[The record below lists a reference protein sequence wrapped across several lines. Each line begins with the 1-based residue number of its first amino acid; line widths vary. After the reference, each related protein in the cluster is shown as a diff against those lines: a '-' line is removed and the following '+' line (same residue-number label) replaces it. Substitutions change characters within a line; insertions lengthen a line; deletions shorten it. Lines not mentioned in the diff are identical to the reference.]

1 MMDKT
6 LGQILEELDSTI
18 ANAINKLDDA
28 VIYGEHLTDEEFD
41 IIQDQID
48 TLENIRGLINE

>member
-48 TLENIRGLINE
+48 ALENIRGLINE